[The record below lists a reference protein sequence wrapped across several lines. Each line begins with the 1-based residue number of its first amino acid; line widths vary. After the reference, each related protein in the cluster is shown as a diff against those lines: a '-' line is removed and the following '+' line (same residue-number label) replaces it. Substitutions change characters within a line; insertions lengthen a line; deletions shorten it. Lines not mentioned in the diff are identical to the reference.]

1 MRPVPDKVCCP
12 GAWKTTTLRRAL
24 APRRNLLGTL
34 VPAGDSGRLPWQIA
48 YLERFVDIVAL
59 APIALLVVAF
69 YFLLIRPQKQRQRQQ
84 AEMVSALAPGAQVM
98 TTAGMMGTVA
108 VVAEDEI
115 SLEISPGV
123 FVRMVPAAVA
133 KVIEPAPSLDVA
145 PETDET
151 P

>member
-1 MRPVPDKVCCP
+1 MD
-12 GAWKTTTLRRAL
+12 L
-24 APRRNLLGTL
+24 
-34 VPAGDSGRLPWQIA
+34 
-48 YLERFVDIVAL
+48 VAL

-69 YFLLIRPQKQRQRQQ
+69 YFLLIRPQKVRQRQQ

-108 VVAEDEI
+108 VVADDEI

-133 KVIEPAPSLDVA
+133 KVIEPAPSLDSEPDTGSESA
-145 PETDET
+145 
-151 P
+151 

>member
-1 MRPVPDKVCCP
+1 MD
-12 GAWKTTTLRRAL
+12 L
-24 APRRNLLGTL
+24 
-34 VPAGDSGRLPWQIA
+34 
-48 YLERFVDIVAL
+48 VAL

-84 AEMVSALAPGAQVM
+84 AELVSALAPGAQVM

-133 KVIEPAPSLDVA
+133 KVIEPAPSVDT
-145 PETDET
+145 PHEPGETT
-151 P
+151 

>member
-1 MRPVPDKVCCP
+1 MD
-12 GAWKTTTLRRAL
+12 L
-24 APRRNLLGTL
+24 
-34 VPAGDSGRLPWQIA
+34 
-48 YLERFVDIVAL
+48 VAL

-84 AEMVSALAPGAQVM
+84 AELVSALAPVAQVM

-133 KVIEPAPSLDVA
+133 KVIEPAPSVDT
-145 PETDET
+145 PHEPGETT
-151 P
+151 

>member
-1 MRPVPDKVCCP
+1 MD
-12 GAWKTTTLRRAL
+12 L
-24 APRRNLLGTL
+24 
-34 VPAGDSGRLPWQIA
+34 
-48 YLERFVDIVAL
+48 VAL

-84 AEMVSALAPGAQVM
+84 AELVSALAPGAQIM

-133 KVIEPAPSLDVA
+133 KVIEPAPSVDT
-145 PETDET
+145 PHEPGETT
-151 P
+151 

>member
-1 MRPVPDKVCCP
+1 MD
-12 GAWKTTTLRRAL
+12 L
-24 APRRNLLGTL
+24 
-34 VPAGDSGRLPWQIA
+34 
-48 YLERFVDIVAL
+48 VAL

-84 AEMVSALAPGAQVM
+84 AELVSALAPGAQVM

-133 KVIEPAPSLDVA
+133 KVIEPAPSVDTSQE
-145 PETDET
+145 PGETT
-151 P
+151 

>member
-1 MRPVPDKVCCP
+1 MD
-12 GAWKTTTLRRAL
+12 L
-24 APRRNLLGTL
+24 
-34 VPAGDSGRLPWQIA
+34 
-48 YLERFVDIVAL
+48 VAL

-84 AEMVSALAPGAQVM
+84 AELVSALAPGAQVM
-98 TTAGMMGTVA
+98 TTAGMMATVA

-133 KVIEPAPSLDVA
+133 KVIEPAPSVDT
-145 PETDET
+145 PHEPGETT
-151 P
+151 